1 MAFDGV
7 KEESVAI
14 DAARADRP
22 GAAPDSDTAAPPP
35 PRHAG
40 ILLHL
45 TSLPGRFGIGDLGP
59 AAHRFLD
66 WLASAGQ
73 SVWQVLPLG
82 PPGHGDSPYA
92 ARSTFA
98 GSPLLI
104 SPELLVDAGLLD
116 AGDYAGVPEPVPGS
130 RVDYETV
137 RAEKEPLLERAY
149 RRFLAAGRQ
158 TDLDA
163 FRAAESSWLPDYA
176 LFMALRD
183 EDARAFYEWPVPLA
197 TREPAALAAAEGRLA
212 DRIGYHLF
220 TQLIFDAQWRELRAR
235 AARLGIRI
243 MGDLPIFP
251 ADDSADVWANQPY
264 FHLDP
269 QGRPTVI
276 AGVPPDY
283 FSKTGQRWGNP
294 VYRWDRLAADG
305 YRFWIERFRRTFA
318 LVDLLRVDHF
328 RGFEAAWHVPADA
341 ITAEKGTWMPGP
353 GRKLFDAVQAALGPL
368 PIIAEDLG
376 LITPAVRQLRDE
388 LGFPGM
394 KVLQF
399 AFGGGSRDAFLP
411 HEYERRAVVY
421 TGTHDNDTTVGW
433 LTSISAAAREKV
445 RRYAGS
451 GAEANAEAGEREG
464 EQRTVDALIRLA
476 YQSVAE
482 LAIIPLQ
489 DVIGLG
495 SEARMNVPAQA
506 AGNWTW
512 RHAWAELSAARTTW
526 LADLAAT
533 YGRAPERAAASD
545 SATDR

>member
-1 MAFDGV
+1 MAFDGE
-7 KEESVAI
+7 KQQSAAMSPASVAGF
-14 DAARADRP
+14 DATTP
-22 GAAPDSDTAAPPP
+22 PPP

-40 ILLHL
+40 ILLHP

-59 AAHRFLD
+59 EAHRFLD
-66 WLASAGQ
+66 WLAAAGQ

-98 GSPLLI
+98 GSPLLL
-104 SPELLVDAGLLD
+104 SPEVLAETGLLD
-116 AGDYAGVPEPVPGS
+116 AGEVDRAPRHALGAPVDYAAVH
-130 RVDYETV
+130 
-137 RAEKEPLLERAY
+137 AQKQPLLEEAY
-149 RRFLAAGRQ
+149 RRFLAAGRAPE
-158 TDLDA
+158 LEA
-163 FRAAESSWLPDYA
+163 LRAAEPSWLPDYA
-176 LFMALRD
+176 LFMALRE
-183 EDARAFYEWPVPLA
+183 EDARAFYEWPAPLA
-197 TREPAALAAAEGRLA
+197 TRDPAALAAAETRLA
-212 DRIGYHLF
+212 DRIGFHVF
-220 TQLIFDAQWRELRAR
+220 TQLMFDAQWREIRAH
-235 AARLGIRI
+235 AARSGIRI
-243 MGDLPIFP
+243 LGDLPIFP
-251 ADDSADVWANQPY
+251 ADDSADVWANQEY

-283 FSKTGQRWGNP
+283 FSATGQRWGNP

-318 LVDLLRVDHF
+318 RVDLVRVDHF

-341 ITAEKGTWMPGP
+341 ATAEQGTWVPGP
-353 GRKLFDAVQAALGPL
+353 GRKLFDAVTAALGPL

-399 AFGGGSRDAFLP
+399 AFGDGPRDAFLP
-411 HEYERRAVVY
+411 HEYERRAVAY
-421 TGTHDNDTTVGW
+421 TGTHDNDTTAAW
-433 LTSISAAAREKV
+433 LRSISTAEREKV
-445 RRYAGS
+445 RRYAGM
-451 GAEANAEAGEREG
+451 GVEEVAKEVG

-495 SEARMNVPAQA
+495 SEARMNVPAKA

-512 RHAWAELSAARTTW
+512 RFEWPELPEVRTAWIAE
-526 LADLAAT
+526 LAAT
-533 YGRAPERAAASD
+533 YGRVPERPAAAGTLG
-545 SATDR
+545 SADG